1 MHDSAAI
8 IPFVLTAKVDGFAAL
23 NAFDSWCE
31 IYVVA
36 DQYGVVRGHGHQ
48 EALVLSAPRVVG
60 QNRYD
65 FAPAFDDDV
74 GAFRSKGRNDRVV

>member
-8 IPFVLTAKVDGFAAL
+8 VPFVLTAKVTGVTAS
-23 NAFDSWCE
+23 NIFDSRCE

-36 DQYGVVRGHGHQ
+36 DQHRVVRSHGHQ
-48 EALVLSAPRVVG
+48 EALVLSALRVVR

-65 FAPAFDDDV
+65 FASAFDDDV
-74 GAFRSKGRNDRVV
+74 GAFRSNGRNDRIV

>member
-8 IPFVLTAKVDGFAAL
+8 VPFVLTAKVNGVAASKVV
-23 NAFDSWCE
+23 DSRCE

-36 DQYGVVRGHGHQ
+36 DQYRVVRSHGHQ
-48 EALVLSAPRVVG
+48 EALMLSAPRVIG

-65 FAPAFDDDV
+65 FASAFDDDV
-74 GAFRSKGRNDRVV
+74 GAFRSKGRNDCIV